1 MTSTNGKSKEV
12 KQLYS
17 VDGSGKLTLH
27 FHPAQTRAWESA
39 ASIIGL
45 IGGRQSGKTSFSPFW
60 LHREIQR
67 TARSG
72 QPNNYL
78 AVSASNDLFSMAFL
92 PAMIEV
98 FEDVLGIGHYWTAKR
113 VMEIKC
119 LDPSDPRHGQFY
131 QGPGGSSSGTMWAR
145 IILRSAQSEGAL
157 ESVTALG
164 AVLDEAGQG
173 AFTNQDWEAIQGR
186 VAIPR
191 SLGAGRILI
200 TTTPYS
206 MDSFLYEQVYIP
218 WLEHGESSGIDFIQF
233 PSYYNPNWSMEEFR
247 RQEASMPDWRAAMFL
262 YGKFKRPAGLIYRD
276 FDEAE
281 MIVQPFAIP
290 REWERVVGIDFGGA
304 NTATLWLALNPHDA
318 RWYAYHETL
327 MGHMPTSEHVAIAEA
342 EAIGIE
348 RLTAVGGAKSEGQQR
363 DDWWQAGF
371 YIEEPPVYDVE
382 AGIARVIALIK
393 KDKLRVFAT
402 LDRLRRELRN
412 YSRKLDQN
420 NEPTEVII
428 NKNRFH
434 GADSLRYACA
444 WIEDAPL
451 GVDIMTFD
459 DYISMK
465 ERQYEFA

>member
-1 MTSTNGKSKEV
+1 
-12 KQLYS
+12 
-17 VDGSGKLTLH
+17 
-27 FHPAQTRAWESA
+27 
-39 ASIIGL
+39 
-45 IGGRQSGKTSFSPFW
+45 
-60 LHREIQR
+60 
-67 TARSG
+67 
-72 QPNNYL
+72 
-78 AVSASNDLFSMAFL
+78 
-92 PAMIEV
+92 
-98 FEDVLGIGHYWTAKR
+98 
-113 VMEIKC
+113 
-119 LDPSDPRHGQFY
+119 
-131 QGPGGSSSGTMWAR
+131 
-145 IILRSAQSEGAL
+145 
-157 ESVTALG
+157 
-164 AVLDEAGQG
+164 
-173 AFTNQDWEAIQGR
+173 
-186 VAIPR
+186 
-191 SLGAGRILI
+191 
-200 TTTPYS
+200 
-206 MDSFLYEQVYIP
+206 
-218 WLEHGESSGIDFIQF
+218 
-233 PSYYNPNWSMEEFR
+233 
-247 RQEASMPDWRAAMFL
+247 
-262 YGKFKRPAGLIYRD
+262 
-276 FDEAE
+276 
-281 MIVQPFAIP
+281 
-290 REWERVVGIDFGGA
+290 
-304 NTATLWLALNPHDA
+304 
-318 RWYAYHETL
+318 
-327 MGHMPTSEHVAIAEA
+327 MPTSEHVAIAEA